1 MPARLGGA
9 SVIPARL
16 GGAGRGPGAI
26 DQTGERGH
34 GLAIAGIIVG
44 VITLLFVIGYWM
56 FIAQHFGG
64 GHGTPCPPGRA
75 PRR

>member
-16 GGAGRGPGAI
+16 GGAGRGPGL

-44 VITLLFVIGYWM
+44 VITLLFVIG
-56 FIAQHFGG
+56 
-64 GHGTPCPPGRA
+64 
-75 PRR
+75 